1 MECPKGRMNPVL
13 FAYPMEITLNEGWM
27 LCEADGMLD
36 HICDVSGLLGRSTAE
51 RTGFK
56 SE

>member
-1 MECPKGRMNPVL
+1 MNPVL